1 MMERPG
7 LLIGD
12 ERNMI
17 ERQAAPVNS
26 RARRGAYVEPAIGSK
41 KFEPFFV
48 TDPFSERIAMRARK
62 NPAGPQDR

>member
-12 ERNMI
+12 GPNMI
-17 ERQAAPVNS
+17 ERQAASGQLPS
-26 RARRGAYVEPAIGSK
+26 ERGAYVEPAIGSK

-48 TDPFSERIAMRARK
+48 TDRFSERIAM
-62 NPAGPQDR
+62 